1 MSLSLRDQLLQAG
14 LISEKQAKEAEKKSQ
29 HSQQRRPD
37 AARNEGR
44 KGPGGGRPPHA
55 RPQDRPH
62 SNAPQQEQ
70 RRRAEEARRQ
80 AAEKAQAAAATQS
93 QEREQQEREKAER
106 KARRAE
112 IKQLIEQHRLKK
124 PDSDDR
130 YNFLD
135 GNRIRRIS
143 VDPALRSGL
152 GEGKLLIVRNEG
164 RYEIVPAE
172 IAERIRVLDERSVMG
187 TVTADQQIDEN
198 DPYKDYV
205 VPDDLMW

>member
-14 LISEKQAKEAEKKSQ
+14 LISEKQAKEAEKKAQ
-29 HSQQRRPD
+29 HSHSRKPEQARNDKQRPRPGGDRRP
-37 AARNEGR
+37 
-44 KGPGGGRPPHA
+44 H
-55 RPQDRPH
+55 DRPH
-62 SNAPQQEQ
+62 ANHAAQNEQ
-70 RRRAEEARRQ
+70 RRKAEEARRAA
-80 AAEKAQAAAATQS
+80 AAEKAQAASAAQS
-93 QEREQQEREKAER
+93 QERERLEREKVER

-112 IKQLIEQHRLKK
+112 IKQLIEQHRVKK

-143 VDPALRSGL
+143 VDAALRTSL

-187 TVTADQQIDEN
+187 TVSADQQVDEN
-198 DPYKDYV
+198 DPYKDFV